1 VPHARGLIDRLSG
14 PSRRPGFRLVTLLFA
29 VPSLALFA
37 QSLRLSFASGAPA
50 EQVSV
55 QLYLTSPHGQEPP
68 STLQWEIAVPIP
80 QLTLVDQNPSLG
92 PSAQAAGKSVSCR
105 VRNTT
110 ATSQTSV
117 CILFGGREPIHDGAI
132 VVFNFKVAADARPG
146 VARVRI
152 DHGLAVRKDL
162 QKTAMAPVEALVR
175 IRRKYPRLMR
185 NDDRVAG

>member
-1 VPHARGLIDRLSG
+1 VPYARGLIERLWGS
-14 PSRRPGFRLVTLLFA
+14 SRRHGLRLVTSLLA

-55 QLYLTSPHGQEPP
+55 HLYLTSPHGQEPP
-68 STLQWEIAVPIP
+68 STLQWEVAFPIA

-117 CILFGGREPIHDGAI
+117 CILFGGREPIHDGEIA
-132 VVFNFKVAADARPG
+132 VFNFKVAADARPG

-152 DHGLAVRKDL
+152 HQGLAVRKDL
-162 QKTAMAPVEALVR
+162 QKTSMEPVEALVR
-175 IRRKYPRLMR
+175 IRRK
-185 NDDRVAG
+185 